1 MITISKKTFEFQL
14 KKNIQ
19 SSYIRFCIL
28 EYFEKLAKEGNPINT
43 CIKGSLQ
50 YALVDV
56 IGSDKDYQDEESH
69 VDQVNNVADY
79 FGMNI
84 NW

>member
-1 MITISKKTFEFQL
+1 M
-14 KKNIQ
+14 
-19 SSYIRFCIL
+19 Y
-28 EYFEKLAKEGNPINT
+28 KLAKEGNPINT